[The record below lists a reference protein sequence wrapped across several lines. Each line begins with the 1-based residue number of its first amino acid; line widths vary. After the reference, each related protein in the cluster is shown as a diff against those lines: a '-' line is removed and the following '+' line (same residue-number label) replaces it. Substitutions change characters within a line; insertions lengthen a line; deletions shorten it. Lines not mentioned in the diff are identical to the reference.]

1 MKRIALTLAA
11 FAAVSLVASFAF
23 AEGALSYPMAAHVAA
38 KYGVQ
43 HSGLPKQVKIQQ
55 VRHVRPGHH
64 GYHGYRNPHSYR
76 GHYGHQYYHRAP
88 VVVQPYYVPHT
99 RYYRYPTPYY
109 VPRPG
114 ITYYGPGVSVG
125 IGF

>member
-11 FAAVSLVASFAF
+11 FAAVSLAASFAF

-38 KYGVQ
+38 KYGIQ
-43 HSGLPKQVKIQQ
+43 HSGLPKQVKIQE
-55 VRHVRPGHH
+55 VRRVRPGHH
-64 GYHGYRNPHSYR
+64 GYKYYPRHGHH
-76 GHYGHQYYHRAP
+76 GHHYYYQAP
-88 VVVQPYYVPHT
+88 VVVQPYYVPYT

-109 VPRPG
+109 IPRSG
-114 ITYYGPGVSVG
+114 ITYRGPGVSIG